1 MQYNTPSQTSPSSSV
16 AESST
21 SAATSSNMYMRSA
34 LMETLVKERK
44 VARDFQERKHN
55 DWNEN
60 YELSRN
66 KVRTNRLTQRQA
78 VNVPLMKETEKTLLS
93 KIDDAPNIEWKELG
107 GDLQKEIIYQSIWDD
122 QFKKQKFE
130 WKDILDKKN
139 VLRYGLSTKM
149 LNIGDKGVEVSI
161 LDVWDIVFDPLM
173 DPMDIETARFIVRQN
188 IFRSLRDVLAD
199 SRYTEEAK
207 TELKKYVTTTDAI
220 IQDAKNKEELEK
232 KQERLKAMGVN
243 SDEFDKFSAG
253 DVLLNLCEHYT
264 KRWNTKSKKFERHVI
279 TYANDNVVLND
290 ELLHTLI
297 GVEFYPF
304 VQWSEDPETNDI
316 YPDSVDDLI
325 RVPNKI
331 LNTWFSQLAE
341 NRTLKNFQMH
351 WYDATK
357 QGYVPQTYEPGPGR
371 MLPAP
376 GNPKD
381 TIMPV
386 EISGLDDT
394 LAAIDFVIKM
404 AERGSGATA
413 IEKGQGEGGTQTLG
427 EVEVLVGKATERTL
441 AMQKFYRG
449 SWYELA
455 MKWSAL
461 MHANAPKIMKLY
473 KIGRDGNIYPKSVYP
488 SDWKS
493 EFGYDPIVSSSS
505 EQEQNDI
512 KTVQK
517 YQAVTAQ
524 YPDNPALRKISQKRQ
539 LEILDLTPEEL
550 REVEEAE
557 DKLQEQKMQMMMA
570 QNQPQPVPG
579 QPQPTPQAVA
589 PAQTEDLT
597 PELEQLTSLIGA

>member
-1 MQYNTPSQTSPSSSV
+1 MEYNTSSQSASTPAPASNGPGIVPSNLYT
-16 AESST
+16 
-21 SAATSSNMYMRSA
+21 RSE
-34 LMETLVKERK
+34 LMESLVKERK
-44 VARDFQERKHN
+44 VARDFQERKHA

-78 VNVPLMKETEKTLLS
+78 VNIPLMKETEKTLLS
-93 KIDDAPNIEWKELG
+93 KIDDAPNVDWKELG
-107 GDLQKEIIYQSIWDD
+107 GDKQKEIIYQSIWDD

-149 LNIGDKGVEVSI
+149 LNINEKGVEVSV
-161 LDVWDIVFDPLM
+161 LDVYDIVYDPLTN
-173 DPMDIETARFIVRQN
+173 PMDIETARFIIRQN
-188 IFRSLRDVLAD
+188 IYRSVRDVLAD
-199 SRYTEEAK
+199 TRYSEAGK
-207 TELKKYVTTTDAI
+207 TDLKTYLTTTDVI
-220 IQDAKNKEELEK
+220 VQDAKNKEEAQK
-232 KQERLKAMGVN
+232 KNERLQAMGVN
-243 SDEFDKFSAG
+243 SDQFDKFAAG
-253 DVLLNLCEHYT
+253 DILLNLCEHYT
-264 KRWNTKSKKFERHVI
+264 KRWNLKTKQFERRVV

-290 ELLHTLI
+290 ELLYTLI

-304 VQWSEDPETNDI
+304 VMWSEDPETNDI
-316 YPDSVDDLI
+316 YPDSVDDTI
-325 RVPNKI
+325 RTPNKI
-331 LNTWFSQLAE
+331 LNAWFSQLVE
-341 NRTLKNFQMH
+341 NRTLKNFNMH

-357 QGYVPQTYEPGPGR
+357 TGYVPQTYEPGPGR

-386 EISGLDDT
+386 ETSGLDDT

-413 IEKGQGEGGTQTLG
+413 IEKGQSEGGEQTLG
-427 EVEVLVGKATERTL
+427 EVKVLVGKAVERTL

-455 MKWSAL
+455 AKWSAL

-512 KTVQK
+512 KSVQK
-517 YQAVTAQ
+517 FQAVAAQ
-524 YPDNPALRKISQKRQ
+524 SPKNAALRKISLKRQ
-539 LEILDLTPEEL
+539 LGLLDLTSEEL
-550 REVEEAE
+550 KEVEEAE
-557 DKLQEQKMQMMMA
+557 DKLQEQEMMMA
-570 QNQPQPVPG
+570 QQGPGGGEAADMGAQIQQNLQALSNPQ
-579 QPQPTPQAVA
+579 
-589 PAQTEDLT
+589 
-597 PELEQLTSLIGA
+597 

>member
-1 MQYNTPSQTSPSSSV
+1 MDYTTTAPSFDNQT
-16 AESST
+16 E
-21 SAATSSNMYMRSA
+21 
-34 LMETLVKERK
+34 MERLLKERK
-44 VARDFQERKHN
+44 VARDFQARKHP

-93 KIDDAPNIEWKELG
+93 KIDDAPNVDWKELS
-107 GDLQKEIIYQSIWDD
+107 GDEQKEIIYQAIWDD

-149 LNIGDKGVEVSI
+149 LNLSDKGICVDV
-161 LDVWDIVFDPLM
+161 LDVWDIVFDPMM

-188 IFRSLRDVLAD
+188 IFKSLREILAD
-199 SRYTEEAK
+199 DRYTDEGKQDLK
-207 TELKKYVTTTDAI
+207 TWIDSADATVI
-220 IQDAKNKEELEK
+220 DGKNREELEK
-232 KQERLKAMGVN
+232 KNERLKAMGVN
-243 SDEFDKFSAG
+243 HDEFDRFSAG
-253 DVLLNLCEHYT
+253 DVIINLCEHYT
-264 KRWNTKSKKFERHVI
+264 TRWNTKTKKFEKRVVV
-279 TYANDNVVLND
+279 YANDKIPLMD
-290 ELLHTLI
+290 ESLKDLL

-304 VQWSEDPETNDI
+304 VVWSEDPETNDI
-316 YPDSVDDLI
+316 YPDSVDDLL
-325 RVPNKI
+325 RTPNKI
-331 LNTWFSQLAE
+331 INVWFSQLAE

-376 GNPKD
+376 GNPSE

-394 LAAIDFVIKM
+394 LEAINFIIQL

-413 IEKGQGEGGTQTLG
+413 IEKGQPEQGVQTLG
-427 EVEVLVGKATERTL
+427 EVNVLVGKATERTL

-455 MKWSAL
+455 SKWSAL
-461 MHANAPKIMKLY
+461 MHANAPKILKLY
-473 KIGRDGNIYPKSVYP
+473 KVSRDGKVYPKSVYP
-488 SDWKS
+488 ADWVSK
-493 EFGYDPIVSSSS
+493 FGYEPEVSSSS
-505 EQEQNDI
+505 EQEQNEI
-512 KTVQK
+512 KSIQK
-517 YQAVTAQ
+517 FQAVIQ
-524 YPDNPALRKISQKRQ
+524 QFPNNPALRKIAQKRQ

-550 REVEEAE
+550 REVEDAE
-557 DKLQEQKMQMMMA
+557 DDMQRQAMQPEAMAPQPQMMQQTPA
-570 QNQPQPVPG
+570 Q
-579 QPQPTPQAVA
+579 A
-589 PAQTEDLT
+589 PAEDLG
-597 PELEQLTSLIGA
+597 PEIDKLTELIGA

>member
-1 MQYNTPSQTSPSSSV
+1 MDTYQANTQSPTDTNTYSFDNQT
-16 AESST
+16 E
-21 SAATSSNMYMRSA
+21 
-34 LMETLVKERK
+34 MERLIKERK
-44 VARDFQERKHN
+44 VARDFQSRKHN

-93 KIDDAPNIEWKELG
+93 KIDDAPNVDWKELS
-107 GDLQKEIIYQSIWDD
+107 GDQQKEIVYQAIWDD

-149 LNIGDKGVEVSI
+149 LNLTDKGISVDV
-161 LDVWDIVFDPLM
+161 LDVWDIVFDPMM

-188 IFRSLRDVLAD
+188 IFKSLREILAD
-199 SRYTEEAK
+199 ERYSDTGKA
-207 TELKKYVTTTDAI
+207 ELKTWLTTTDALVI
-220 IQDAKNKEELEK
+220 GAKNKEELEK
-232 KQERLKAMGVN
+232 KNKRLLAMGVN
-243 SDEFDKFSAG
+243 HDEFDRFSAG
-253 DVLLNLCEHYT
+253 DVIINLCEHYT
-264 KRWNTKSKKFERHVI
+264 TRWNKKTKAFEKRVVV
-279 TYANDNVVLND
+279 YANDTIPLMD
-290 ELLHTLI
+290 ESLEDLL
-297 GVEFYPF
+297 GVNFYPF
-304 VQWSEDPETNDI
+304 VVWSEDPETNDI

-325 RVPNKI
+325 RTPNKI
-331 LNTWFSQLAE
+331 LNVWFSQMAE

-357 QGYVPQTYEPGPGR
+357 QGYTPQTYEPGPGR

-376 GNPKD
+376 GNPRE

-394 LAAIDFVIKM
+394 LQAINFVIQL

-413 IEKGQGEGGTQTLG
+413 IEKGQPEAGVQTLG
-427 EVEVLVGKATERTL
+427 EVNVLVGKATERTL

-455 MKWSAL
+455 QKWSAL
-461 MHANAPKIMKLY
+461 MHANSPKILKLY
-473 KIGRDGNIYPKSVYP
+473 KISKDGEVYPKTVYP
-488 SDWKS
+488 ADWVSK
-493 EFGYDPIVSSSS
+493 FGYEPIVSSSS
-505 EQEQNDI
+505 EQEQNEI
-512 KTVQK
+512 KSIQK
-517 YQAVTAQ
+517 FQAVMAQ
-524 YPDNPALRKISQKRQ
+524 FPNNPALRKISQKRQ

-557 DKLQEQKMQMMMA
+557 EQAQAMAMA
-570 QNQPQPVPG
+570 QTVPTTE
-579 QPQPTPQAVA
+579 PAPAPAPMPTPQMT
-589 PAQTEDLT
+589 QED
-597 PELEQLTSLIGA
+597 PEEDALYKQLEQQLTV

>member
-1 MQYNTPSQTSPSSSV
+1 MEPYNTSSQ
-16 AESST
+16 AST
-21 SAATSSNMYMRSA
+21 PAPVSAVPGALQNSYTRSA

-44 VARDFQERKHN
+44 VARDFQERKHS

-93 KIDDAPNIEWKELG
+93 KIDDAPNVDWKELG
-107 GDLQKEIIYQSIWDD
+107 GDKQKEIIYQSIWDD

-149 LNIGDKGVEVSI
+149 LNISDKGIEVSV
-161 LDVWDIVFDPLM
+161 LDVYDIVYDPLM

-188 IFRSLRDVLAD
+188 IYRTVRDVLAD
-199 SRYTEEAK
+199 TRYNEAA
-207 TELKKYVTTTDAI
+207 KKDLMTYVSSMDAI
-220 IQDAKNKEELEK
+220 IQDGKNKEEAAK
-232 KQERLKAMGVN
+232 KQERLVAMGVN
-243 SDEFDKFSAG
+243 SDQFDKFAAG
-253 DVLLNLCEHYT
+253 DILLNLCEHYT
-264 KRWNTKSKKFERHVI
+264 KRWNLTTKKFERHVI

-290 ELLHTLI
+290 ELLSDLI

-304 VQWSEDPETNDI
+304 VVWSEDPETNDI
-316 YPDSVDDLI
+316 YPDSVDDLV
-325 RVPNKI
+325 RTPNKI
-331 LNTWFSQLAE
+331 LNAWFSQLAE

-394 LAAIDFVIKM
+394 LAAIDFVIRM

-413 IEKGQGEGGTQTLG
+413 IEKGTGEKGEQTLG
-427 EVEVLVGKATERTL
+427 EIKVLVGKAGERTL

-488 SDWKS
+488 SDWAS

-512 KTVQK
+512 KSVQK
-517 YQAVTAQ
+517 FQAVSAQ

-539 LEILDLTPEEL
+539 LEILDLSPEEL
-550 REVEEAE
+550 KEVAEAE
-557 DKLQEQKMQMMMA
+557 EKLQEQKAMMA
-570 QNQPQPVPG
+570 QQGTEQGGDMANMNAQIEQNLQALSNPQ
-579 QPQPTPQAVA
+579 
-589 PAQTEDLT
+589 
-597 PELEQLTSLIGA
+597 

>member
-1 MQYNTPSQTSPSSSV
+1 MDYNTSSQTASSSP
-16 AESST
+16 AST
-21 SAATSSNMYMRSA
+21 NASVPATASKTYVRSD
-34 LMETLVKERK
+34 LMERLVKERK
-44 VARDFQERKHN
+44 VAREHQERKHA

-78 VNVPLMKETEKTLLS
+78 VNIPLMKETEKTLLS
-93 KIDDAPNIEWKELG
+93 KIDDAPNVKWKELG
-107 GDLQKEIIYQSIWDD
+107 GDKQKEIIYQAIWDD

-130 WKDILDKKN
+130 WKDVLDKKN

-149 LNIGDKGVEVSI
+149 LNIGDKGVEVNV

-173 DPMDIETARFIVRQN
+173 DPMDIETARFIIRQN
-188 IFRSLRDVLAD
+188 IFRSVREVLAD
-199 SRYTEEAK
+199 TRYTEDAK
-207 TELKKYVTTTDAI
+207 KELMTYITSTDAI
-220 IQDAKNKEELEK
+220 IQDSKNKEELEK

-253 DVLLNLCEHYT
+253 DTVLNLCEHYT
-264 KRWNTKSKKFERHVI
+264 KCWEAKKKKFERHVV

-290 ELLHTLI
+290 DLLRTLI

-304 VQWSEDPETNDI
+304 VMWAEDPETNDI

-331 LNTWFSQLAE
+331 VNAWFSQLAE

-357 QGYVPQTYEPGPGR
+357 EGYVPQTYEPGPGR

-394 LAAIDFVIKM
+394 LAAINFIIQI

-413 IEKGQGEGGTQTLG
+413 IEKGQGESGTQTLG

-455 MKWSAL
+455 LKWNAL
-461 MHANAPKIMKLY
+461 MQANAPKIMKLY

-493 EFGYDPIVSSSS
+493 EFGYEPIVSSSS

-517 YQAVTAQ
+517 FQAVQAQ
-524 YPDNPALRKISQKRQ
+524 SPENTALRKISLKRQ
-539 LEILDLTPEEL
+539 LQMLDLTPEEL
-550 REVEEAE
+550 KEIEEAE
-557 DKLQEQKMQMMMA
+557 DKLQQQKEMMA
-570 QNQPQPVPG
+570 MQG
-579 QPQPTPQAVA
+579 QP
-589 PAQTEDLT
+589 
-597 PELEQLTSLIGA
+597 GAGGMVDVGASIQKNLAEITNGQ